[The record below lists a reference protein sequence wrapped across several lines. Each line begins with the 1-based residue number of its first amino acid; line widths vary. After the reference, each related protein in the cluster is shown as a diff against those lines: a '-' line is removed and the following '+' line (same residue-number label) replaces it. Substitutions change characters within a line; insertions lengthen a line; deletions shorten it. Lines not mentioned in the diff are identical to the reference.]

1 VLGPNTTAVQMA
13 APVQKILD
21 PPTYSGMKKQIT
33 EPNAL
38 LSVTEFATSSYDM
51 EEYILLA
58 TYFHRMST

>member
-1 VLGPNTTAVQMA
+1 MQ
-13 APVQKILD
+13 
-21 PPTYSGMKKQIT
+21 YCSGIKKQLT

-58 TYFHRMST
+58 TYFHRMSTQNQISCSKIYIFLLS